1 VIFAEEN
8 GDIPIPITLSASWIS
23 VLPQERK
30 PEQKIILHF
39 SIKVESHGLSSA
51 PSSLTQVIEVG
62 VTAKVTSGSVVIPT
76 EVPPSDK

>member
-8 GDIPIPITLSASWIS
+8 GEIPIPLTFSASWIS
-23 VLPQERK
+23 VFLQERK

-39 SIKVESHGLSSA
+39 SMKVESHGLSSS
-51 PSSLTQVIEVG
+51 PSPLTQVIEVG
-62 VTAKVTSGSVVIPT
+62 VTAKVTSRSVVIPT